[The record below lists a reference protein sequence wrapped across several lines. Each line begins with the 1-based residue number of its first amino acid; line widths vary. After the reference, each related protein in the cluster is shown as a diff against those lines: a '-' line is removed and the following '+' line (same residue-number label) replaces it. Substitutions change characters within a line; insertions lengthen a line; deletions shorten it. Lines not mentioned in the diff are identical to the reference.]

1 MAIWD
6 NHSET
11 TKKTILEGVKAF
23 SKMFRKDKRKKK
35 INNVLC
41 TRS

>member
-6 NHSET
+6 NHSEA
-11 TKKTILEGVKAF
+11 TKKTIIEGVKAF

-35 INNVLC
+35 INNVFC

>member
-1 MAIWD
+1 MAIWE
-6 NHSET
+6 NHSEA
-11 TKKTILEGVKAF
+11 TKKTILEGVKSF
-23 SKMFRKDKRKKK
+23 SKILRRDKRKKK